1 MAEGSTTKASTPQV
15 VHERP
20 GKLETEAAKHIEP
33 DGRDDTMRKPM
44 HGSITDLPTA
54 PTTSSTTTST
64 TTGGTG
70 SSMVVGT
77 TDEGGSRCNV
87 GHSTKRQAR
96 WHMVAAVASRTSSN
110 NSSSNSSDTVED
122 DAHQELHLTT
132 TSVAMMAMSCS
143 KSLAAAVVVVVLLHD
158 HRRLQALNLKTG
170 KQMTTKEISAR
181 LGVKIE
187 C

>member
-1 MAEGSTTKASTPQV
+1 MLQIGTKTIALKCRENRLGGAAVPAVPPAAAAAAAMAEGSTTKASTPQV

-77 TDEGGSRCNV
+77 TDEGAPGA
-87 GHSTKRQAR
+87 T
-96 WHMVAAVASRTSSN
+96 
-110 NSSSNSSDTVED
+110 
-122 DAHQELHLTT
+122 
-132 TSVAMMAMSCS
+132 
-143 KSLAAAVVVVVLLHD
+143 
-158 HRRLQALNLKTG
+158 
-170 KQMTTKEISAR
+170 
-181 LGVKIE
+181 LGTPPKDKPAGTW
-187 C
+187 